1 MKRKTKILLEVTIL
15 AVIASI
21 SAVYL
26 CRESD
31 IYAENPIVETENQ
44 KDITEKSES
53 STLSDKKNAYENA
66 KHEKEDTKPEAVV
79 GKKTDQVNEK
89 SKENDDSDIPVS
101 GDSEEKK
108 GHYEERQVLVKD
120 AYDETVL
127 VRKGECSLVLVK
139 DAYDTEEIVYL
150 DGAYYGADKEEY
162 EVCNDCGARFKGGI
176 SEHLANSETCGAWHN
191 EWIEVGEPYWHNV
204 EYRTIHHDAVYE
216 TQCETDEYTT
226 VHHDA
231 IYRTETVWIDD

>member
-1 MKRKTKILLEVTIL
+1 MKRKMKIILAVTIL

-66 KHEKEDTKPEAVV
+66 KPEKKDTKPETTVE
-79 GKKTDQVNEK
+79 KKTDLVK
-89 SKENDDSDIPVS
+89 TDSKENNDLDMPVS

-150 DGAYYGADKEEY
+150 DGAFYGPDTQEGY
-162 EVCNDCGARFKGGI
+162 VCNGCGAVFFDASINDHIG
-176 SEHLANSETCGAWHN
+176 SPEHPGWHN
-191 EWIEVGEPYWHNV
+191 EMIEISEPYWHNV
-204 EYRTIHHDAVYE
+204 EYRTVHHEAVYE
-216 TQCETDEYTT
+216 TRCEPDEYET

-231 IYRTETVWIDD
+231 VYRTETVWVDD

>member
-1 MKRKTKILLEVTIL
+1 MKRKTKILLAVTIL
-15 AVIASI
+15 GVIASI

-26 CRESD
+26 YRESD
-31 IYAENPIVETENQ
+31 IYAENPIVEAENQ

-53 STLSDKKNAYENA
+53 STLSDKKNAYENVKA
-66 KHEKEDTKPEAVV
+66 KKEETKSEAVV
-79 GKKTDQVNEK
+79 GKKTDQMNEK

-191 EWIEVGEPYWHNV
+191 EWIEVSDPYWHNV

-216 TQCETDEYTT
+216 TQCEPDEYTT

-231 IYRTETVWIDD
+231 IYRTETVWVDD

>member
-1 MKRKTKILLEVTIL
+1 MKRKMKIIL
-15 AVIASI
+15 AVAILGVIASI

-31 IYAENPIVETENQ
+31 IYAENPIVEAENQ

-127 VRKGECSLVLVK
+127 VRKGECNLVLVK
-139 DAYDTEEIVYL
+139 GAYVTEEIVYL

-191 EWIEVGEPYWHNV
+191 EWVEVGEPYWHNV

-216 TQCETDEYTT
+216 TQCEPDEYT
-226 VHHDA
+226 VIHHDA
-231 IYRTETVWIDD
+231 IYRTETVWVDD

>member
-1 MKRKTKILLEVTIL
+1 MKRKTKILLAVTIL
-15 AVIASI
+15 GVIASI

-31 IYAENPIVETENQ
+31 IYTENPIAETESQ
-44 KDITEKSES
+44 KDTTVKSES
-53 STLSDKKNAYENA
+53 SALSDKKNAYETA
-66 KHEKEDTKPEAVV
+66 ESEKKDTKPEATVEKMTDPV
-79 GKKTDQVNEK
+79 KTD
-89 SKENDDSDIPVS
+89 SKESIDLDMPVS
-101 GDSEEKK
+101 GDSKEKK

-216 TQCETDEYTT
+216 TQCEPDEYT
-226 VHHDA
+226 VIHHDA
-231 IYRTETVWIDD
+231 IYRTETVWVDD